1 MPNNR
6 MIGMHRLNPTHKVND
21 EVFMGFFP
29 PTHDYYNELLE
40 DERFKL
46 FLMSDGTTKEGQD
59 SIANYYQVAKL
70 WEQMDKSKC
79 NYQRYFQLL
88 MLVKTESPADFLWVS
103 FVEGLHRHAATILA
117 LLCTK
122 FDYENKIQPG
132 SLSIQDFKAAKIPHF
147 VDPKISPEEQI
158 KLVMNGGEISK
169 MLRNPFSVEVYI
181 PKIINGDILELMDS
195 MRKQSEWIS
204 ESKTRAANKTI
215 SMLLSIWFEDTLSH
229 SKARKRNDSNSR
241 QKLEHYFTYQSPTTT
256 QLDEKT
262 SHMNDQAIYKYCHL
276 LNCEEWNS
284 FIKDPFNKL
293 IREEF
298 IEFISPNESTEG
310 QKKKN

>member
-1 MPNNR
+1 
-6 MIGMHRLNPTHKVND
+6 MIGMQRLNPTHKVDD

-40 DERFKL
+40 DERFEL

-59 SIANYYQVAKL
+59 GIANYYQVAKL
-70 WEQMDKSKC
+70 WEQMDKSEC

-88 MLVKTESPADFLWVS
+88 MLVKTESPADFLWIS

-158 KLVMNGGEISK
+158 KLVMNGGETSK

-181 PKIINGDILELMDS
+181 PKIIQGDILELMGS

-204 ESKTRAANKTI
+204 ESKTKAANLTI
-215 SMLLSIWFEDTLSH
+215 SKLLFIWLEDTLLH
-229 SKARKRNDSNSR
+229 SKAKKRSDNNWRPSL
-241 QKLEHYFTYQSPTTT
+241 QYYFTYQSPTTT
-256 QLDEKT
+256 LADATQSHIDDQSVYEYCLLLKT
-262 SHMNDQAIYKYCHL
+262 KRGIHS
-276 LNCEEWNS
+276 S
-284 FIKDPFNKL
+284 RTP
-293 IREEF
+293 
-298 IEFISPNESTEG
+298 STY
-310 QKKKN
+310 